1 MSYKTVRGMRDFLPE
16 KMKKKQFIEDFIRK
30 VFEKYGFEPIQTPI
44 VEEFELLSAKDS
56 GGEAVKNEIYYFK
69 DKSEREL
76 GLRYDLTVPLAR
88 IVASNQAL
96 TKPFKRYC
104 IGQVYRY
111 DRPQAKRYREFT
123 QADVDIVGAKSVLAD
138 FECVQLAC
146 EIMRGLEL
154 DFKITV
160 NNRKVLEALA
170 IKMGVKK
177 EQVKDAFRSIDKLDK
192 IGEKGVKSE
201 FKDKKIDERIL
212 GQIFINSFDEVK
224 EYLKDTEALEE
235 LETLLTLSKE
245 NNLNEVEFDLSLARG
260 LEYYTGN
267 VFEIKLEEGPSVG
280 AGGRYDKLVESYGG
294 QDTPAT
300 GISFGVD
307 RLYDTLEET
316 LTIGSNTDIF
326 IVPLS
331 KECVSIAFNLASKI
345 RSADIGVEVD
355 LMQRNIKKNF
365 EYVEKKGI
373 NFIILLGENEIKENK
388 FKLKNTQTREEN
400 EFSFEDVS
408 DLIIKIKNLNKN

>member
-1 MSYKTVRGMRDFLPE
+1 MSYKTIRGMRDFLPE

-88 IVASNQAL
+88 IVATNQAL

-235 LETLLTLSKE
+235 L
-245 NNLNEVEFDLSLARG
+245 
-260 LEYYTGN
+260 
-267 VFEIKLEEGPSVG
+267 
-280 AGGRYDKLVESYGG
+280 
-294 QDTPAT
+294 
-300 GISFGVD
+300 
-307 RLYDTLEET
+307 
-316 LTIGSNTDIF
+316 
-326 IVPLS
+326 
-331 KECVSIAFNLASKI
+331 
-345 RSADIGVEVD
+345 
-355 LMQRNIKKNF
+355 
-365 EYVEKKGI
+365 
-373 NFIILLGENEIKENK
+373 
-388 FKLKNTQTREEN
+388 
-400 EFSFEDVS
+400 
-408 DLIIKIKNLNKN
+408 